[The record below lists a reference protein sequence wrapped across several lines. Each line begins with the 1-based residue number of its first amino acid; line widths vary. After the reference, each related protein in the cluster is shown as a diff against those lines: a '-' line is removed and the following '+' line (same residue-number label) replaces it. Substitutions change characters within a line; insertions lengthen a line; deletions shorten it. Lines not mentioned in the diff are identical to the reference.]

1 MIVIIQKQIELY
13 AKKIVILIILFMKM
27 ILVEILNL
35 LLEKFDCNTS
45 IFKIYNPSDVEI
57 NLTEKSLFNEGF
69 TKIQI
74 ILIVLILFPSLS
86 STDPEC

>member
-35 LLEKFDCNTS
+35 LLEKNS
-45 IFKIYNPSDVEI
+45 IV
-57 NLTEKSLFNEGF
+57 
-69 TKIQI
+69 I
-74 ILIVLILFPSLS
+74 IAYLRYITQVMLKLI
-86 STDPEC
+86 

>member
-1 MIVIIQKQIELY
+1 
-13 AKKIVILIILFMKM
+13 MKM

-35 LLEKFDCNTS
+35 LLEKNSISNNS

>member
-1 MIVIIQKQIELY
+1 MTKQR
-13 AKKIVILIILFMKM
+13 
-27 ILVEILNL
+27 
-35 LLEKFDCNTS
+35 EKFDCNNS

-74 ILIVLILFPSLS
+74 ILIALILFPSLS
-86 STDPEC
+86 STDPECWFKCKRFINN